1 MNLRLGWI
9 LLIGIVTM
17 IKPLQAAPE
26 LQVFAAASLADAL
39 KEIGANYKGVTINF
53 NLAASSILARQI
65 EEGAP
70 ADVFI
75 SADEAKMD
83 GLEKKGLLVPGTRHD
98 LLGNTLVVVA
108 ALEEKGTLT
117 SVQDLVKD
125 KKAKIVIAQPDTVPA
140 GIYAKEYLTKLGFW
154 DALQD
159 QFVMAENV
167 RAALS
172 AVEAGNAQYGF
183 VYKTDALIS
192 KKVHVVLEVPASEGP
207 KIVYPVAIVAS
218 QAKAA
223 RDPAPAQAFLAY
235 LFTPAA
241 QAVFQKYGFQVLS
254 APTSAK

>member
-1 MNLRLGWI
+1 MNLRLGLL
-9 LLIGIVTM
+9 LLIGVTTM
-17 IKPLQAAPE
+17 MKPLHAAPE
-26 LQVFAAASLADAL
+26 LQVFAAASLTDAL
-39 KEIGANYKGVTINF
+39 KEIGTNYKDATLNF

-83 GLEKKGLLVPGTRHD
+83 GLEKKLLLVPGTRHD
-98 LLGNTLVVVA
+98 FLGNTLVVVA
-108 ALEEKGTLT
+108 ALEEKGTLAGL
-117 SVQDLVKD
+117 QDLVKD

-140 GIYAKEYLTKLGFW
+140 GIYAKEYLTKTGFW

-159 QFVMAENV
+159 QLVMADNV

-172 AVEAGNAQYGF
+172 AVEAGNAQYGI

-192 KKVHVVLEVPASEGP
+192 KKVRVVLEVPASEGP
-207 KIVYPVAIVAS
+207 KIVYPVAVVRS
-218 QAKAA
+218 LKE
-223 RDPAPAQAFLAY
+223 DMPKNLKPAQAFEAY

-241 QAVFQKYGFQVLS
+241 QVVFEKYGFQVLP
-254 APTSAK
+254 APVK